1 MNETETTS
9 RGTERV
15 VGVFVVLALLL
26 LLAGFGYYLYHT
38 AERKG
43 WRVPRCPYYTFV
55 SSGEGLNVGDPVVLM
70 GFEVGEITVITAQP
84 PGSYFKVYVGFE
96 IKQPFYGYV
105 WSDSKVRIA
114 PSGLLGN
121 RHLEVTTGYA
131 GAPTVYEKNDRISEL
146 VIDGK
151 RVPFTASTKGIYI
164 EPQEDPA
171 LTERAEKLLGQAE
184 AALPNILALTNRL
197 NTVLDN
203 SAALTSNANQ
213 LVSEVRPAVS
223 NLSERLDT
231 TLIAADTNLVSLA
244 GNLNDTLLN
253 LANIT
258 SNLNSQVQSNDQM
271 LSSISKLVIDTDNLV
286 QGLKKHWLLRGVFQ
300 KTSSG
305 TNAPPSNVRLKPK
318 TEEKK

>member
-26 LLAGFGYYLYHT
+26 LLAGFAYYLYHT

-43 WRVPRCPYYTFV
+43 WRVPRCPYHTFV
-55 SSGEGLNVGDPVVLM
+55 QSADGLEVGDPVRMM
-70 GFEVGEITVITAQP
+70 GFDIGELTVIEAQP
-84 PGSYFKVYVGFE
+84 PSSYYHVFIGVE
-96 IKQPFYGYV
+96 IKRPYYGYI
-105 WSDSKVRIA
+105 WTDSKLKVTTA
-114 PSGLLGN
+114 GLLG
-121 RHLEVTTGYA
+121 RRQLEIVKGETG
-131 GAPTVYEKNDRISEL
+131 GPTVFEQHNHISEVL
-146 VIDGK
+146 IDDK
-151 RVPFTASTKGIYI
+151 RVALARAPKGPFLPPDES
-164 EPQEDPA
+164 PSV
-171 LTERAEKLLGQAE
+171 TERAEKFLGQAE
-184 AALPNILALTNRL
+184 AALPNILAVTNRL
-197 NTVLDN
+197 NAVLDN

-213 LVSEVRPAVS
+213 LVGEVRPAVS
-223 NLSERLDT
+223 NLSVRLDT
-231 TLIAADTNLVSLA
+231 TLIAADTNLVALA

-286 QGLKKHWLLRGVFQ
+286 QGLKKQWLLRGVFQ
-300 KTSSG
+300 KMSSG
-305 TNAPPSNVRLKPK
+305 TNAPPSNVQLKPK